1 MLHQETVEPATLE
14 LLNQLFSKDY
24 LSGFALA
31 GGTALA
37 LQLGH
42 RISIDLDFFSYQ
54 PFNANELTKRISSD
68 FRLDKEFIEI
78 EENTL
83 NCIINNVRVQFL
95 THNYQQVRPDLN
107 DGTIRL
113 YSLSDSA
120 AMKLNAVTNR
130 GAKKDFFDIA
140 ALLEVFSLN
149 DMLNFYT
156 KKYNVVNYQHVL
168 KSLSYFEDA
177 ESEMNPVCLKKQ
189 NWTTVKKKVSTSVR
203 LYFNEMLNSKV

>member
-54 PFNANELTKRISSD
+54 PFNTNELTKRISSD

-140 ALLEVFSLN
+140 ALLEVFSLK

-203 LYFNEMLNSKV
+203 SYFNEMLNSKA

>member
-42 RISIDLDFFSYQ
+42 RISIDLDFFSYHS
-54 PFNANELTKRISSD
+54 FNANELTKRISSD

-83 NCIINNVRVQFL
+83 NCIINNIRVQFL
-95 THNYQQVRPDLN
+95 THNYQRVRPDLN
-107 DGTIRL
+107 DGMIRL

-140 ALLEVFSLN
+140 ALLEVFSLK

-177 ESEMNPVCLKKQ
+177 ESEMNPMCLKKQ

-203 LYFNEMLNSKV
+203 SYFNEMLNLKA

>member
-42 RISIDLDFFSYQ
+42 RISIDLDFFSYHS
-54 PFNANELTKRISSD
+54 FNANELTKRISSD

-83 NCIINNVRVQFL
+83 NCIINNIRVQFL
-95 THNYQQVRPDLN
+95 THNYQRVRPDLN
-107 DGTIRL
+107 DGMIRL

-140 ALLEVFSLN
+140 ALLEVFSLK

-203 LYFNEMLNSKV
+203 SYFNEMLNLKA

>member
-14 LLNQLFSKDY
+14 LLNRLFSKDY

-42 RISIDLDFFSYQ
+42 RISIDLDFFSDH
-54 PFNANELTKRISSD
+54 PFNANELTKQISSD

-83 NCIINNVRVQFL
+83 NCIINNIRVQFL
-95 THNYQQVRPDLN
+95 TYNYQQVRPDLN
-107 DGTIRL
+107 DGAIRL
-113 YSLSDSA
+113 YSLPDGA

-140 ALLEVFSLN
+140 ALLEVFSLK

-203 LYFNEMLNSKV
+203 LYFNEILNSKV

>member
-1 MLHQETVEPATLE
+1 LE

-177 ESEMNPVCLKKQ
+177 ESEMNPVCLKNQ

>member
-42 RISIDLDFFSYQ
+42 RISIDLDFFSYH

-177 ESEMNPVCLKKQ
+177 ESEMNPVCLRKQ

>member
-83 NCIINNVRVQFL
+83 NCIINNIRVQFL

-113 YSLSDSA
+113 YSLPDSA

-177 ESEMNPVCLKKQ
+177 ESEMNPVCLKNQ

>member
-14 LLNQLFSKDY
+14 LLSQLFSKNY

-42 RISIDLDFFSYQ
+42 RISIDLDFFSYRS
-54 PFNANELTKRISSD
+54 FNANELTKQISSD
-68 FRLDKEFIEI
+68 FRLDKEFIEV

-83 NCIINNVRVQFL
+83 NCIINNIRVQFL

-113 YSLSDSA
+113 YSLPDSA

-130 GAKKDFFDIA
+130 GAKKDFFDVA
-140 ALLEVFSLN
+140 ALLEVFSLK

-189 NWTTVKKKVSTSVR
+189 NWTTVKKKISTSVR
-203 LYFNEMLNSKV
+203 LYFNEMLNLKA

>member
-140 ALLEVFSLN
+140 ALLEVFSLK

-203 LYFNEMLNSKV
+203 SYFNEMLNSKA

>member
-14 LLNQLFSKDY
+14 LLSQLFSKNY

-42 RISIDLDFFSYQ
+42 RISIDLDFFSYRS
-54 PFNANELTKRISSD
+54 FNANELTKQISSD
-68 FRLDKEFIEI
+68 FRLDKEFIEV

-83 NCIINNVRVQFL
+83 NCIINNIRVQFL

-113 YSLSDSA
+113 YSLPDSA

-140 ALLEVFSLN
+140 ALLEVFSLK

-189 NWTTVKKKVSTSVR
+189 NWTTVKKKISTSVR
-203 LYFNEMLNSKV
+203 LYFNEMLNLKA

>member
-54 PFNANELTKRISSD
+54 PFNTNELTKRISSD

-177 ESEMNPVCLKKQ
+177 ESEMNPVCLRKQ